1 MLIYWHSNKIMSNVR
16 TPLFVYII
24 HFVFIS
30 CYNILSKRI
39 NYIKLLFLWRIVSFM
54 INNNYWLKIATY
66 DLKTAEAMLKSKRYL
81 YVGFMCNQSIE
92 KILKG
97 IYSDKFNQLPPR
109 IHNLA
114 RLLKLVELGNDI
126 PKDLLEVLNDLN
138 PLNIAARYPDQQLD
152 IIKEL
157 DFDYSSKL
165 LENTRRL
172 FRWLKTKR

>member
-1 MLIYWHSNKIMSNVR
+1 MDITLYFLKGR
-16 TPLFVYII
+16 T
-24 HFVFIS
+24 
-30 CYNILSKRI
+30 
-39 NYIKLLFLWRIVSFM
+39 KLYM
-54 INNNYWLKIATY
+54 ANDNYWLKIANY

-126 PKDLLEVLNDLN
+126 PKDLLEILNELN
-138 PLNIAARYPDQQLD
+138 PLNIAAIYPDQQLE

-172 FRWLKTKR
+172 FKWLKTKR

>member
-1 MLIYWHSNKIMSNVR
+1 M
-16 TPLFVYII
+16 PLYT
-24 HFVFIS
+24 S
-30 CYNILSKRI
+30 LRRM
-39 NYIKLLFLWRIVSFM
+39 KLYM
-54 INNNYWLKIATY
+54 ANDNYWLKIANY

-126 PKDLLEVLNDLN
+126 PKDLLEILNELN

-157 DFDYSSKL
+157 DFHYSSKI
-165 LENTRRL
+165 LEDTRRL
-172 FRWLKTKR
+172 FKWLKTKRK

>member
-1 MLIYWHSNKIMSNVR
+1 
-16 TPLFVYII
+16 
-24 HFVFIS
+24 
-30 CYNILSKRI
+30 
-39 NYIKLLFLWRIVSFM
+39 
-54 INNNYWLKIATY
+54 
-66 DLKTAEAMLKSKRYL
+66 
-81 YVGFMCNQSIE
+81 MCNQSIE

-97 IYSDKFNQLPPR
+97 IHSDKLNQLPPR

-126 PKDLLEVLNDLN
+126 PKDLLEILNELN
-138 PLNIAARYPDQQLD
+138 PLNVAARYPDQQLD

-172 FRWLKTKR
+172 FKWLETKL

>member
-1 MLIYWHSNKIMSNVR
+1 MLLYTSLRRM
-16 TPLFVYII
+16 
-24 HFVFIS
+24 
-30 CYNILSKRI
+30 
-39 NYIKLLFLWRIVSFM
+39 KLYM
-54 INNNYWLKIATY
+54 ANDNYWLKIANY

-97 IYSDKFNQLPPR
+97 IYTDKFNQLPPR

-126 PKDLLEVLNDLN
+126 PKDLLEILNELN

-172 FRWLKTKR
+172 FKWLKTKR

>member
-1 MLIYWHSNKIMSNVR
+1 MLLYASLRRM
-16 TPLFVYII
+16 
-24 HFVFIS
+24 
-30 CYNILSKRI
+30 
-39 NYIKLLFLWRIVSFM
+39 KLYM
-54 INNNYWLKIATY
+54 ANDNYWLKIANY

-114 RLLKLVELGNDI
+114 RLLKLVEIENDL
-126 PKDLLEVLNDLN
+126 PKDLLEILNELN

-172 FRWLKTKR
+172 FKWLKTKLQ